1 MACKHMLE
9 LSLSERLNV
18 LNYLYDVR
26 LKIIVTYLRQYML
39 DVLVK
44 YSEKGFSKY
53 LCILSV
59 WIIMLLVTKEL
70 NLIIL
75 VQIFTAVVRKQEYW
89 STSSGGLA
97 LHPSALYLDY
107 TKNVWSLEFFLLEF
121 TFTTKKT
128 PQFHL
133 KESTHASHFP
143 LIPFLS

>member
-1 MACKHMLE
+1 MLE

-70 NLIIL
+70 NL
-75 VQIFTAVVRKQEYW
+75 
-89 STSSGGLA
+89 
-97 LHPSALYLDY
+97 
-107 TKNVWSLEFFLLEF
+107 
-121 TFTTKKT
+121 
-128 PQFHL
+128 
-133 KESTHASHFP
+133 
-143 LIPFLS
+143 